1 MSALDIECKPFKKDP
16 PKGGQPQVTEGWAAT
31 EEVLDSFQLLL
42 IATYPAIVRLGSG
55 TDLILQCPVI
65 KSLTNSQ
72 PVLKLSIAGQL
83 LLTKRQRKETYR
95 RNIRTFHKNFPNL
108 KMEKKRCQK
117 KNSKQFHHLLLFS
130 T

>member
-1 MSALDIECKPFKKDP
+1 MSALDIECKPLKKVP
-16 PKGGQPQVTEGWAAT
+16 AKGPQPQVTKGWAAT

-83 LLTKRQRKETYR
+83 LVIKS
-95 RNIRTFHKNFPNL
+95 L
-108 KMEKKRCQK
+108 KKIIIQK
-117 KNSKQFHHLLLFS
+117 Y
-130 T
+130 